1 MRIAVLL
8 NGDGGRLSREPG
20 LAEQTRAAFADAGVE
35 ATVEMLSAGKLIARA
50 EALVAAGG
58 IDALVVGGGDGT
70 QGAVAALLSGGDTP
84 LGILPFGTLNH
95 FARDAG
101 IPGKVEDAVAVIA
114 AGRVR
119 RVDLAEVNGHVFVN
133 NSSVGLYPLMVR
145 DRERQQEHLG
155 RGKWPAMARAAL
167 KAAWRL
173 SRWRLRI
180 HAEGQREEVETPI
193 LFIGNNRY
201 ETSLFGLGTRATLDD
216 GQLYLYALKGRS
228 RLALARAVCRAL
240 LGRLDQDRDFVV
252 IGGVAEAVIESR
264 RKRLHV
270 AADGEA
276 LTLETP
282 LTYRIRPGALKLL
295 VPLAS
300 QGKPS

>member
-1 MRIAVLL
+1 MRVAVLL

-20 LAEQTRAAFADAGVE
+20 LVEETRAAFADAGVE
-35 ATVEMLSAGKLIARA
+35 ATVERLPAGSLVARA
-50 EALVAAGG
+50 RAILAAGG

-70 QGAVAALLSGGDTP
+70 QGAAAALLSGSDIP

-101 IPGKVEDAVAVIA
+101 IPPDVAGAVAVIA
-114 AGRVR
+114 AGHTK

-145 DRERQQEHLG
+145 DREHQQEHLG
-155 RGKWPAMARAAL
+155 RGKWPAMTLAAFR
-167 KAAWRL
+167 AAWRL

-180 HAEGQREEVETPI
+180 HAEGQREDVETPI
-193 LFIGNNRY
+193 LFVGNNRY
-201 ETSLFGLGTRATLDD
+201 ETGLVGLGTRAALDD
-216 GQLYLYALKGRS
+216 GQLCLYALRGRT
-228 RLALARAVCRAL
+228 RLALARAVLRAL
-240 LGRLDQDRDFVV
+240 AGRLDQARDFVV

-264 RKRLHV
+264 RKQLHV

-276 LTLETP
+276 LTLGTP
-282 LTYRIRPGALKLL
+282 LTYRIRPGALKLF

-300 QGKPS
+300 ADKPS